1 MLVRADR
8 ASRGAHTIGMWL
20 VIGVV
25 LAAATAGVPGQLGS
39 ELHEGFVDVLG
50 ALTSLKSWLLIGAML
65 AAEHFFPARENQTI
79 MSPNYVLDMFYM
91 FVQGP
96 VMIALAIVVTSPLR
110 DALDTHASWLV
121 LDSTRALPGLAV
133 VAIGLL
139 LADFIAWCAHV
150 VMHRVGWLWRFHMI
164 HHAQRE
170 LNLFTAN
177 RAHPVDIAFQVAVRF
192 LPLYF
197 LVPSI
202 TEQAETMLLYSLAIT
217 WHIRFQHA
225 NISWTLG
232 PLRYIFVTPQSHRI
246 HHSLDPDL
254 WNANYANVFTFWDR
268 LFGTHN
274 GDTSLRPPTG
284 IADGGSL
291 EPASYRPNDLVRAY
305 TRQLVFP
312 LTDAAVAAGRT
323 ESSRAAFDAGR
334 GADQPES

>member
-1 MLVRADR
+1 MLVRQKS
-8 ASRGAHTIGMWL
+8 ASYRVDTIGPWIVGLL
-20 VIGVV
+20 VGVSLAAAVVGVPGRFGAELHDGFLDV
-25 LAAATAGVPGQLGS
+25 LAA
-39 ELHEGFVDVLG
+39 FVSV
-50 ALTSLKSWLLIGAML
+50 KSWLLIAAILL
-65 AAEHFFPARENQTI
+65 AERLFPARSEQRI

-96 VMIALAIVVTSPLR
+96 VMVALAVVATAPLR
-110 DALDTHASWLV
+110 GLLDEHASWLV
-121 LDSTRALPGLAV
+121 LDSTRALPGIVV

-150 VMHRVGWLWRFHMI
+150 AMHKVGWLWRFHMI

-202 TEQAETMLLYSLAIT
+202 TEQAETTLLYALAIT

-225 NISWTLG
+225 NIAWTLG

-246 HHSLDPDL
+246 HHSLDPDH
-254 WNANYANVFTFWDR
+254 WNSNYANVFTFWDR
-268 LFGTHN
+268 MFGIHN
-274 GDTSLRPPTG
+274 GDITVRPPTG
-284 IADGGSL
+284 IADGGTL
-291 EPASYRPNDLVRAY
+291 DPVSYRPDDLARAY
-305 TRQLVFP
+305 ARQLVFP
-312 LTDAAVAAGRT
+312 LTGAAAEAGRAG
-323 ESSRAAFDAGR
+323 SSRRALDIGDAG
-334 GADQPES
+334 